1 MCVERKKITFTP
13 SQRYLISL
21 NCKLSSTSSF
31 GWKLDGKHF
40 EE

>member
-1 MCVERKKITFTP
+1 MLREKKFTFTP

-31 GWKLDGKHF
+31 DRKLDGKHF